1 MTYHDSLI
9 LFGLFLV
16 FLGFGL
22 LIYCQ
27 LLSLFARIHTRLFP
41 LMYKSYQE
49 SQPVIPEKSRL
60 T

>member
-41 LMYKSYQE
+41 PISL
-49 SQPVIPEKSRL
+49 PWVRR
-60 T
+60 TRAG